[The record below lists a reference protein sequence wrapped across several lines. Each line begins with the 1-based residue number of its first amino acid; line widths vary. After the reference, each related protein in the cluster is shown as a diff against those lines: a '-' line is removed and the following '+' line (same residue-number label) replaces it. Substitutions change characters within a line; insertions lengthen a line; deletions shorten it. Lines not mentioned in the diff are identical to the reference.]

1 MQHKILS
8 TITVFLLL
16 LTVASCNK
24 NIDNEKPVILNAT
37 LNGENVNPVVLNG
50 ENAVLKAIFKDNE
63 ALGEYKVDI
72 HDAFDG
78 HTHGKTAATPWSTVI
93 INKIEGKEHN
103 LELPINIPTDA
114 AAGPYHLILYCIDKE
129 GNEADFVEID
139 FMLKNTS
146 DTIAPQLTIIEP
158 SNNFSISKGTPINV
172 SGTATD
178 NLQLRKIEIK
188 ARKKNASNF
197 LFNETINLA
206 GSTQNFQQQIATSGL
221 SWTTGEYELI
231 FVLYDNV
238 YNTKTNI
245 ILFNLN

>member
-1 MQHKILS
+1 MRNKILN
-8 TITVFLLL
+8 VFIVSLVLLS
-16 LTVASCNK
+16 VVSCNK
-24 NIDNEKPVILNAT
+24 NVDNEKPIIIDAT
-37 LNGENVNPVVLNG
+37 LNGINISPVILNG
-50 ENAVLKAIFKDNE
+50 ENAILKATLKDNE

-78 HTHGKTAATPWSTVI
+78 HTHGKTAASPWSTI
-93 INKIEGKEHN
+93 ITNKIEGEEYQ
-103 LELPINIPTDA
+103 LDLPISVPEDA
-114 AAGPYHLILYCIDKE
+114 AAGPYHLLLYCIDKE

-139 FMLKNTS
+139 FTLKNTS
-146 DTIAPQLTIIEP
+146 DTIAPDLNIAEP
-158 SNNFSISKGTPINV
+158 SNNFTINKGTPINI
-172 SGTATD
+172 SGSATD

-188 ARKKNASNF
+188 ARKKNAGNF

-206 GSTQNFQQQIATSGL
+206 GSTQNFQQQIPTSGL

-245 ILFNLN
+245 LLFNLN

>member
-1 MQHKILS
+1 MQHKILN
-8 TITVFLLL
+8 TITVLLLL

-24 NIDNEKPVILNAT
+24 NVDNEKPVILNAT
-37 LNGENVNPVVLNG
+37 LNDANVNTVVLNG
-50 ENAVLKAIFKDNE
+50 ENAILKATLKDNE
-63 ALGEYKVDI
+63 ALGEYKIDI

-78 HTHGKTAATPWSTVI
+78 HAHGKTAATPWSTII
-93 INKIEGKEHN
+93 INKIEGKEYQ
-103 LELPINIPTDA
+103 LELPIAVPADA
-114 AAGPYHLILYCIDKE
+114 AAGPYHLMLYCIDKE

-139 FMLKNTS
+139 FMLRNTS
-146 DTIAPQLTIIEP
+146 DTIAPELTITEP
-158 SNNFSISKGTPINV
+158 LNNFSINKGTPINI

-206 GSTQNFQQQIATSGL
+206 GSTQNFQQQIATGGL
-221 SWTTGEYELI
+221 SWTTGEYEMI